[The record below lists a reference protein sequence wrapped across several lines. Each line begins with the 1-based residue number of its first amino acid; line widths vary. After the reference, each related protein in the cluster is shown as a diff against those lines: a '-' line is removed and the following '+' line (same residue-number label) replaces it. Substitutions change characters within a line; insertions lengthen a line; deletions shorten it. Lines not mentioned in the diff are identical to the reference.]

1 MISFSPS
8 DEEVGARVDLV
19 LARRAGITRTRAQ
32 RALKEGAVT
41 VAGETVRPSRRL
53 EEGDLV
59 AGAVPEPEAA
69 APEAEDIP
77 VALRYSDDRVLVI
90 SKPAGLVTHPARG
103 HEAGTLVNA
112 LLNLGVP
119 LSGGGSVRPGIVHRL
134 DKDTSGLLLV
144 AKDDAAAE
152 FLVDQIRRRAVE
164 RRYFAL
170 VHGAPRVPSGTVEA
184 PVGRHPVRRRRM
196 AVVAGGRASVTH
208 FRVVEATEDV
218 ALLDVS
224 LETGRTHQI
233 RVHLAHIGLPIVGD
247 KVYGRAGDVA
257 RRLGL
262 DRPFLH
268 AWRLRFHHPDGGEP
282 IEVEDPL
289 PPDLRSALDAAGLD
303 AAGLDTAGL
312 GAPASARRHSPPQ
325 PTS

>member
-1 MISFSPS
+1 MISFSPTA
-8 DEEVGARVDLV
+8 EEVGVRVDLV
-19 LARRAGITRTRAQ
+19 LAGRAGITRTLAQ
-32 RALKEGAVT
+32 RALKEGAIT
-41 VAGETVRPSRRL
+41 VAGEIVRPSRRL

-59 AGAVPEPEAA
+59 AGTVPQPEVA

-77 VALRYSDDRVLVI
+77 LALRYSDDRVLVI
-90 SKPAGLVTHPARG
+90 SKPPGLVTHPARG

-144 AKDDAAAE
+144 AKDDAAAG

-170 VHGAPRVPSGTVEA
+170 VLGAPGAPSGTVEA

-196 AVVAGGRASVTH
+196 AVVPEGRPSVTH
-208 FRVVEATEDV
+208 YRVVAATDDL

-268 AWRLRFHHPDGGEP
+268 AWRLRFHHPDGGAP

-289 PPDLRSALDAAGLD
+289 PPDLRSALEAAAL
-303 AAGLDTAGL
+303 
-312 GAPASARRHSPPQ
+312 PQ
-325 PTS
+325 PPS